1 MNHKNKF
8 ILAAVL
14 LALLLTAA
22 VSGTLAYLADT
33 TAEVKNVFTPASVP
47 PVINETFTNNVKTDV
62 IITNSGNISAY
73 IRAAVVVTWQDSNG
87 NVYGKAPV
95 KDADYSISYGS
106 AWTQVDGFWYYADP
120 VVAGG
125 KTSNLIN
132 ECKPLLNC
140 EDPSFT
146 LHVEIL
152 TQTVQSEG
160 MGATSAIDAFA
171 KAEAVN

>member
-1 MNHKNKF
+1 MNRKSKF

-22 VSGTLAYLADT
+22 VSGTLAYLMDT

-62 IITNSGNISAY
+62 TITNSGNVSAY
-73 IRAAVVVTWQDSNG
+73 IRAAVVVTWQDSAG

-95 KDADYSISYGS
+95 QGTDYFIDFGDK
-106 AWTQVDGFWYYADP
+106 WTQGADGFWYYADP
-120 VVAGG
+120 VAAGG
-125 KTSNLIN
+125 KTSNLID

-152 TQTVQSEG
+152 TQTVQAEG
-160 MGATSAIDAFA
+160 MGATSATDAFK
-171 KAEAVN
+171 KAATK